1 MVTTAID
8 DSAHSASIALAKAEL
23 FLPRGVLCSEMAKSA
38 STALL
43 ACVLTLAVAGCSS
56 NSSTTTSAAK
66 PRTRTNTTFGWLVPA
81 LTPAGWHGL
90 RISNGATLA
99 YPPGWHAIKGDRG
112 SATAVLLE
120 GQGRDLGYLN
130 LTPRQDPETLA
141 DWTAFRPHH
150 NAEEGERDVTTE
162 GAATGLRF
170 RTGHGACVQDA
181 YTTSTGRRYVEIACL
196 VSGAHASS
204 VIVGAALSGSW
215 SAQRAVIERAISAM
229 ST

>member
-1 MVTTAID
+1 M
-8 DSAHSASIALAKAEL
+8 
-23 FLPRGVLCSEMAKSA
+23 MKSA
-38 STALL
+38 SLASLLCLL
-43 ACVLTLAVAGCSS
+43 AFAVAGCGSS
-56 NSSTTTSAAK
+56 ASTTTSAAK
-66 PRTRTNTTFGWLVPA
+66 PPARTNVPFGWLTTA
-81 LTPAGWHGL
+81 LTPAGWHRV

-99 YPPGWHAIKGDRG
+99 YPPGWHAVKGDRG
-112 SATAVLLE
+112 TATAVLLE

-141 DWTAFRPHH
+141 NWTAFRPHH

-170 RTGHGACVQDA
+170 RTGRGACVQDA

-196 VSGAHASS
+196 VAGPHASS